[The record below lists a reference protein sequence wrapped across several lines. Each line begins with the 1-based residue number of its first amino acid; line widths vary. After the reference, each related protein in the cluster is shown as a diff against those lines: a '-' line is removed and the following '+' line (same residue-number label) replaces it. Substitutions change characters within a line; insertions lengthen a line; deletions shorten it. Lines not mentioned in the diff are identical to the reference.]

1 MSALGGAQTPEG
13 TGILPWGERVLWR
26 SSPDPRLLTE
36 HLFRLR
42 RVAAYSVILY
52 ALWAI
57 RQWRSGPGH
66 DFLRTSIVWLV
77 LVLITVG
84 FLHWL
89 AHTTAR
95 TSTYILTDRR
105 IVMRVGIALEMTVNV
120 PLSMIERVEIREFGD
135 RSGEIVVTPA
145 AVMRVGYGA
154 LWPHVRLRAM
164 RHPQPV
170 LRGLPQPQYVA
181 TLLSEAVSVGSE
193 SRPLAAAAPVAIP
206 PGMATPGSGESA
218 PTRARAPV

>member
-1 MSALGGAQTPEG
+1 MSATGAAHTPEG

-89 AHTTAR
+89 AQTTSR

-105 IVMRVGIALEMTVNV
+105 LVMRVGIALEMTVSV
-120 PLSMIERVEIREFGD
+120 PLSMIERVDVRQFRD
-135 RSGEIVVTPA
+135 RSGELVVTLA
-145 AVMRVGYGA
+145 AAMRVGYGA
-154 LWPHVRLRAM
+154 LWPHVRLRAP

-170 LRGLPQPQYVA
+170 LRGLHQPEYVA
-181 TLLSEAVSVGSE
+181 TLLSEAVSTGSE
-193 SRPLAAAAPVAIP
+193 SHMVAGAAPVAIP
-206 PGMATPGSGESA
+206 PGAATPGSGEPA
-218 PTRARAPV
+218 PTRAAAPA

>member
-1 MSALGGAQTPEG
+1 
-13 TGILPWGERVLWR
+13 
-26 SSPDPRLLTE
+26 
-36 HLFRLR
+36 
-42 RVAAYSVILY
+42 
-52 ALWAI
+52 
-57 RQWRSGPGH
+57 
-66 DFLRTSIVWLV
+66 
-77 LVLITVG
+77 
-84 FLHWL
+84 
-89 AHTTAR
+89 
-95 TSTYILTDRR
+95 
-105 IVMRVGIALEMTVNV
+105 MRVGIALEMTVNV